1 MPFMWNG
8 VNYLLKM
15 GSDLDF
21 LDGHKP
27 LRSWLGFSLYRNP
40 FVVPLPLEQLPPSSG
55 PPPPTRANVSSPTGV
70 RSNQV
75 GGGQADSGSG
85 ANQACLT
92 A

>member
-40 FVVPLPLEQLPPSSG
+40 FVVPLPLEQLPPSHSG
-55 PPPPTRANVSSPTGV
+55 PPPSSGRANVSSPTGV

-75 GGGQADSGSG
+75 GGGQAGSG
-85 ANQACLT
+85 ADQA
-92 A
+92 